1 MDNELL
7 GGVGIASVHAD
18 LDDWAELDVGFDE
31 SGNLVFEMTYDR
43 INDHGNT
50 KNGWSKRITVDRI
63 GMEVIMRKMRVGMTE
78 LPEAFYEIFG
88 SEGELW
94 NVSGVF
100 DRFNEI
106 QNYLSCL
113 RLRYKFEKTIKR

>member
-7 GGVGIASVHAD
+7 GGVVIASVHAD

-31 SGNLVFEMTYDR
+31 SGNLVFEMIYDR
-43 INDHGNT
+43 INDYGNA
-50 KNGWSKRITVDRI
+50 KNGWCKRITVDRK
-63 GMEVIMRKMRVGMTE
+63 GMEVIMRKMRVSMTE

-94 NVSGVF
+94 NVTGVF

-113 RLRYKFEKTIKR
+113 RLRYKFEKIIK